1 MNSRRDVTQTGAP
14 RGAPL
19 GALKRRAALLAPF
32 ALPLALGGCD
42 WLSNLFEDKK
52 APLAGKRESVFS
64 NGGGLNIDGNPP
76 RVSLPPPVRNAA
88 WPQVGG
94 NPAHLMGHLAAA
106 VDLRE
111 AWSADIGTGGGYR
124 QVLMASPVVLND
136 IVFTMDSAGV
146 VSAFT
151 AADGRRLWRFDTKPD
166 DADSTNVGG
175 GLGADGT
182 TLYAVN
188 GLSQLVALELTTGKV
203 KWRTDIGVPGRSPPM
218 IADGRLFLTTIED
231 RLLAYTTADG
241 RQLWTH
247 QATNPVTALLGQPAP
262 AYYRGLVIAGFG
274 SGELVCL
281 RADSGAA
288 VWTDGLGE
296 ARPAGS
302 VGDFLSIRGTPVVV
316 GGQVFAISVGGLLV
330 SDDVPSGR
338 RLWERQVAGEDTVYA
353 AGDWMFI
360 ISAQQELAAIRLA
373 DGVVAWVSPLPRY
386 ENPEKSRGPITWY
399 GPLLVGDRLIVSGTS
414 KQALSISPYTGDIT
428 GKIDLSSQ
436 AAPFAPVVAG
446 GTVYLVTN
454 DARLLALR

>member
-1 MNSRRDVTQTGAP
+1 MNSRRDVTPTDAP
-14 RGAPL
+14 IGTL
-19 GALKRRAALLAPF
+19 TRRAALLAPL

-42 WLSNLFEDKK
+42 WFSGLFEEKK
-52 APLAGKRESVFS
+52 VPLAGRRESIFS
-64 NGGGLNIDGNPP
+64 NGNGLSVDDNPP
-76 RVSLPPPVRNAA
+76 KVVLPPPVRNAA

-111 AWSADIGTGGGYR
+111 AWSANIGAGGGYR
-124 QVLMASPVVLND
+124 QILMASPVVLND
-136 IVFTMDSAGV
+136 IVFTMDSTAV
-146 VSAFT
+146 VSAF
-151 AADGRRLWRFDTKPD
+151 AVADGRRLWQFDTKPD
-166 DADSTNVGG
+166 NSDSTNVGG

-241 RQLWTH
+241 RQLWNH
-247 QATNPVTALLGQPAP
+247 QATNPVTAMLGQPAP

-281 RADSGAA
+281 RADSGTV

-296 ARPAGS
+296 ARQAGS

-330 SDDVPSGR
+330 CDDVPSGR
-338 RLWERQVAGEDTVYA
+338 RLWDRQVAGEDTVYA
-353 AGDWMFI
+353 AGGWMFI
-360 ISAQQELAAIRLA
+360 ISVQQELAAIQLA
-373 DGVVAWVSPLPRY
+373 DGRVAWVSPLPQFEDPVKR
-386 ENPEKSRGPITWY
+386 NGPITWY
-399 GPLLVGDRLIVSGTS
+399 GPLLVGDRLIVSGTG
-414 KQALSISPYTGDIT
+414 KQALSVSPYTGDIT
-428 GKIDLSSQ
+428 GKVDLSSQ

-454 DARLLALR
+454 DARLIALR